1 MKPPAPRDR
10 ECDAIR
16 LPRSQLQ
23 IAHVLLRVAGDLL
36 DLVLHQNLAR
46 NGLLARV
53 TDHSVAER
61 FANVE
66 KEFVAFLLR
75 VLDVFSSRISF
86 GVESITSGQLS
97 STARSSVSSSV

>member
-75 VLDVFSSRISF
+75 VLDVLFVPHQLRG
-86 GVESITSGQLS
+86 GVDHVR
-97 STARSSVSSSV
+97 STVEHRQVVGIE